1 MYYNVAEV
9 LCQVKNKIYFHLIE
23 VMLEGLSR
31 SHFIREKLIA
41 FGARAEIVFGVI
53 ESAII
58 AMRAIR
64 G

>member
-1 MYYNVAEV
+1 MYYNVAQG

-23 VMLEGLSR
+23 VMLEGFSR

-41 FGARAEIVFGVI
+41 FGARAEVIFGMVKPAIV
-53 ESAII
+53 
-58 AMRAIR
+58 AMRAVR